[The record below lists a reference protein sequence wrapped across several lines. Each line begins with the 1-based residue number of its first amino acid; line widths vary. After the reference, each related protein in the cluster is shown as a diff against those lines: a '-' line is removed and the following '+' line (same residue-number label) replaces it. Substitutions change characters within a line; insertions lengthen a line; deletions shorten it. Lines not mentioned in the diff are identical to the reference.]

1 VTNIV
6 STWDKSQEE
15 WLKLREGGIGGSDA
29 GTIVGVN
36 RYNSAFQLWS
46 EKTHTVERS
55 FTGNEATK
63 WGHILEP
70 IIAQAYAADTGKA
83 IVEWPVLIWSG
94 DEETSFMYANL
105 DYVEVEPSE
114 QFPAGVV
121 TVWKELTPPPGI
133 LDIVECKTTG
143 VATMGNRK
151 AWEKGKVPES
161 YMVQGY
167 HYVIVLQSIGIN
179 VDHVTFLCFAPGQ
192 DPTIIVRGMGKRP
205 DDHILWDDDT
215 ANDIKIAEEQ
225 FWDLVTFKI
234 EPEIDGSD
242 ATEELLAARFP
253 RHSEGKTF
261 DGTAEFALLI
271 EEFTIAKDATKRATA
286 HEKELRSK
294 IVAALG
300 DAESAT
306 YDGELLLTFR
316 AGQDRKTFDAKRFET
331 EMPEVYAQFV
341 RETPGSRTLLIK

>member
-1 VTNIV
+1 MKIV
-6 STWDKSQEE
+6 SVWDKTEAQ
-15 WLKLREGGIGGSDA
+15 WLAEREKGIGGSDA

-36 RYNSAFQLWS
+36 KYNSPLQLWS
-46 EKTHTVERS
+46 EKTHTTPRT
-55 FTGNEATK
+55 FTGNSATK

-70 IIAQAYAADTGKA
+70 VIAEAYAKDTGKA

-114 QFPAGVV
+114 QFPAGKV
-121 TVWKELTPPPGI
+121 TVWRELTPPPGI

-143 VATMGNRK
+143 VATMGNVK
-151 AWEKGKVPES
+151 AWLKGKVPES

-167 HYVIVLQSIGIN
+167 HYVIVLQSIGIK

-192 DPTIIVRGMGKRP
+192 DPPIIVRGMGKRE
-205 DDHILWDDDT
+205 DDHILWDDNT

-225 FWDLVTFKI
+225 FWDLVQFKI

-242 ATEELLAARFP
+242 VTEELLAARFP
-253 RHSEGKTF
+253 RHVEGKSF
-261 DGTAEFALLI
+261 EATAEFAKLVEL
-271 EEFTIAKDATKRATA
+271 FDAAKKITA
-286 HEKELRSK
+286 QAEKEQKALRSK
-294 IVAALG
+294 IVSILG

-306 YDGELLLTFR
+306 YQGELLLTFK
-316 AGQDRKTFDAKRFET
+316 AGQDRKTFNATAFQEA
-331 EMPEVYAQFV
+331 MPELYAQFV
-341 RETPGSRTLLIK
+341 KESPGSRTLLIK